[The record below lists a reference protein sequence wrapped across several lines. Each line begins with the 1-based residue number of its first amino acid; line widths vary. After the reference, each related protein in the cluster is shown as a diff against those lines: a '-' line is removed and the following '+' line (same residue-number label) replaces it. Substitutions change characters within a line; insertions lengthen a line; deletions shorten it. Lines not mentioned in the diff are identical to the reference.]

1 MANVDK
7 DIAAE
12 NARWT
17 FSNISDSFEAHVSKS
32 VPLYEEGHDLVCR
45 YSDFFVK
52 DQSLICELGCSTGAL
67 SRKLLARHKDRPAV
81 RFLGI
86 DPVEDMILK
95 ARERGGSDSRADY
108 VCDDAMNVDMSG
120 ADLIVSYYTLQFIP
134 PATRQFLVDKIY
146 QSLNWGG
153 AFLLF
158 EKVRAPDARFQDY
171 AAQIYADLKLDRG
184 FSTDEIVHKTRSLK
198 GVLEPFS
205 TQGNIDLLRRAGFVD
220 VSSIL
225 KWVCFEGFL
234 AIK

>member
-1 MANVDK
+1 MTSVDK
-7 DIAAE
+7 DIAAD

-17 FSNISDSFEAHVSKS
+17 FSNISDSFEEHVRKS
-32 VPLYEEGHDLVCR
+32 VPLYEEGHDLVGR

-52 DQSLICELGCSTGAL
+52 DRSLVCEIGCSTGAL
-67 SRKLLARHKDRPAV
+67 SRKLLARHQDRGQL

-86 DPVEDMILK
+86 DPVEDMVQK
-95 ARERGGSDSRADY
+95 ARERGGSDSRAEY
-108 VCDDAMNVDMSG
+108 MCDDAMNVDMAG
-120 ADLIVSYYTLQFIP
+120 ADLIVSYYTLQFVP
-134 PATRQFLVDKIY
+134 PATRQYLVDKIY

-171 AAQIYADLKLDRG
+171 AAQIYADFKLDGG
-184 FSTDEIVHKTRSLK
+184 FSTDEIVNKTRSLK

-205 TQGNIDLLRRAGFVD
+205 TQGNVDLLKRAGFVD
-220 VSSIL
+220 VSSIM